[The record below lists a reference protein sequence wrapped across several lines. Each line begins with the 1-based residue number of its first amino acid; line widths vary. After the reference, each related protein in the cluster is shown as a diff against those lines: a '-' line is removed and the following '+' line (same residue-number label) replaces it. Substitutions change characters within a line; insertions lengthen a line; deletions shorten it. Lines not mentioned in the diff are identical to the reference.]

1 MASQRE
7 ERKGEKQ
14 AQAIRLRHQLFQCL
28 PHAQAHGIQ
37 AFASSFVAV
46 STRRGKMIAFKEE
59 LFLLRKEPDVEIWYQ
74 DECGVSGDSR
84 PRLVWSRKG
93 KRPILPFTGAHFKDN
108 VIGAVR
114 PADGKFFS
122 LIMPTSNTRSFQIFL
137 DETQRH
143 IQSRRA
149 VMILD
154 NASWHK
160 PKMLDWG
167 AYSRFTFLLTRLIS
181 IPSNASG

>member
-1 MASQRE
+1 
-7 ERKGEKQ
+7 
-14 AQAIRLRHQLFQCL
+14 
-28 PHAQAHGIQ
+28 
-37 AFASSFVAV
+37 
-46 STRRGKMIAFKEE
+46 MIAFKEE